1 MAITAEMVLEYQIAK
16 ATLEQAKERF
26 DKVENEL
33 CQEMLTTQ
41 TKSDLID
48 VRGDLTKVT
57 VVQGE
62 TVRIDEQGLRGFLGG
77 RQFNKVCTKKV
88 DRRLLEAAVMD
99 PMFPC
104 SPEELSAFVSITTNK
119 PFVRVTKD
127 TGDPE

>member
-48 VRGDLTKVT
+48 VR
-57 VVQGE
+57 GE